1 MDLHDS
7 GMVVDLIEHKI
18 LVDDHFTVYRIKR
31 IDLTHLWVIAQFCDL
46 ISHLF
51 QYPAGRFG
59 IKARKIPGNVV
70 QVLHGK
76 G

>member
-7 GMVVDLIEHKI
+7 GMVVDLVEHKI
-18 LVDDHFTVYRIKR
+18 LVDDHFMVYRVKR
-31 IDLTHLWVIAQFCDL
+31 IDFTHLWVIAQFCDF
-46 ISHLF
+46 IPHLF
-51 QYPAGRFG
+51 QHSAGCFG

-70 QVLHGK
+70 QILHGK